1 MKIGKIH
8 RILAYLAAAVAVVSV
23 ILAGICRL
31 LMQDL
36 GITANIIHDLWRK
49 YREKALSEQQT

>member
-8 RILAYLAAAVAVVSV
+8 RTLAYLAAAVAVVSV

-49 YREKALSEQQT
+49 YREKALLEQQT